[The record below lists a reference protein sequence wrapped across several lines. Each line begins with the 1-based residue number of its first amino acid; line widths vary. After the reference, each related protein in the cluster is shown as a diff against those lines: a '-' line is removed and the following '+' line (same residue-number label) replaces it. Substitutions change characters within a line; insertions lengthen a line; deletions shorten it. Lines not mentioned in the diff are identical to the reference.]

1 MAYASPYYDPVKAH
15 EYYMQHRELKGKR
28 AKTSTA
34 SLNETGRAA
43 AGAVK
48 QSLQA
53 EKKEKIKQHTET
65 MNSKIKALRERLKA
79 LSPSERKNQ
88 KADIEAAI
96 KQLRAANET
105 FKKQLGLAYDSK
117 YEEEL
122 QNIKSDESMRQET
135 DRKSTAGLN
144 EEGKEEA
151 KKAKEEIEAK
161 KEKEINE
168 YSIATSKQIE
178 KIESQ
183 LKSMTPKQRNAM
195 GERFKTKIQSLR
207 DENASK
213 RKEFTDSYNEQYYS
227 KLDELKKDSKYQA

>member
-34 SLNETGRAA
+34 ALNETGKAA
-43 AGAVK
+43 AGSVK

-65 MNSKIKALRERLKA
+65 MNSKIKALRERLNA

-105 FKKQLGLAYDSK
+105 FKKQLGLEYDSK

-168 YSIATSKQIE
+168 YSIVTSKQIE

-213 RKEFTDSYNEQYYS
+213 RKEFIDSYNEQYYS
-227 KLDELKKDSKYQA
+227 KLDELKKNSKYQA

>member
-34 SLNETGRAA
+34 ALNETGKAA
-43 AGAVK
+43 AGSVK

-65 MNSKIKALRERLKA
+65 MNSKIKALRERLNA

-105 FKKQLGLAYDSK
+105 FKKQLGLEYDSK

-168 YSIATSKQIE
+168 YSITTSKQIE

-213 RKEFTDSYNEQYYS
+213 RKEFIDSYNEQYYS
-227 KLDELKKDSKYQA
+227 KLDEIKKNSKYQA

>member
-15 EYYMQHRELKGKR
+15 EYYMEHRELKGKR

-34 SLNETGRAA
+34 ALNETGKAA
-43 AGAVK
+43 AGSVK

-65 MNSKIKALRERLKA
+65 MNSKIKALRERLNA

-105 FKKQLGLAYDSK
+105 FKKQLGLEYDSK

-168 YSIATSKQIE
+168 YSITTSKQIE

-213 RKEFTDSYNEQYYS
+213 RKEFIDSYNEQYYS
-227 KLDELKKDSKYQA
+227 KLDELKKNSKYQA

>member
-34 SLNETGRAA
+34 ALNETGKAA
-43 AGAVK
+43 AGSVK

-65 MNSKIKALRERLKA
+65 MNSKIKALRERLNA

-105 FKKQLGLAYDSK
+105 FKKQLGLEYDSK

-168 YSIATSKQIE
+168 YSITTSKQIE

-213 RKEFTDSYNEQYYS
+213 RKEFIDSYNEQYYS
-227 KLDELKKDSKYQA
+227 KLDELKKNSKYQA

>member
-34 SLNETGRAA
+34 ALNETGKAA
-43 AGAVK
+43 AGSVK

-65 MNSKIKALRERLKA
+65 MNSKIKALRERLNA

-105 FKKQLGLAYDSK
+105 FKKQLGLEYDSK

-168 YSIATSKQIE
+168 YSITTSKQI
-178 KIESQ
+178 
-183 LKSMTPKQRNAM
+183 
-195 GERFKTKIQSLR
+195 
-207 DENASK
+207 
-213 RKEFTDSYNEQYYS
+213 
-227 KLDELKKDSKYQA
+227 

>member
-1 MAYASPYYDPVKAH
+1 M
-15 EYYMQHRELKGKR
+15 
-28 AKTSTA
+28 
-34 SLNETGRAA
+34 
-43 AGAVK
+43 
-48 QSLQA
+48 A

-65 MNSKIKALRERLKA
+65 MNSKIKALRERLNA

-105 FKKQLGLAYDSK
+105 FKKQLGLEYDSK

-151 KKAKEEIEAK
+151 KKAKEEIEDK

-213 RKEFTDSYNEQYYS
+213 RKEFIDSYNEQYYS
-227 KLDELKKDSKYQA
+227 KLDELKKNSKYQA

>member
-34 SLNETGRAA
+34 ALNETGKAA
-43 AGAVK
+43 AGSVK

-53 EKKEKIKQHTET
+53 EKKEKLKQHTEA
-65 MNSKIKALRERLKA
+65 MNSKIKALRERLNA

-105 FKKQLGLAYDSK
+105 FKKQLGLEYDSK

-168 YSIATSKQIE
+168 YSITTSKQIE

-213 RKEFTDSYNEQYYS
+213 RKEFIDSYNEQYYS
-227 KLDELKKDSKYQA
+227 KLDELKKNSKYQA

>member
-15 EYYMQHRELKGKR
+15 EYYMEHRELKGKR

-34 SLNETGRAA
+34 SLNEIGKAA
-43 AGAVK
+43 AGSVK

-53 EKKEKIKQHTET
+53 EKKEKIKQHTEA
-65 MNSKIKALRERLKA
+65 MNSKIKALRERLNA

-105 FKKQLGLAYDSK
+105 FKKQLGLEYDSK

-168 YSIATSKQIE
+168 YSIVTSKQIE

-213 RKEFTDSYNEQYYS
+213 RKEFIDSYNEQYYS
-227 KLDELKKDSKYQA
+227 KLDELKKNSKYQA

>member
-15 EYYMQHRELKGKR
+15 EYYMEHRELKGKR

-34 SLNETGRAA
+34 SLNEIGKAA
-43 AGAVK
+43 AGSVK

-53 EKKEKIKQHTET
+53 EKKEKIKQHTEA
-65 MNSKIKALRERLKA
+65 MNSKIKALRERLNA

-105 FKKQLGLAYDSK
+105 FKKQLGLEYDSK

-168 YSIATSKQIE
+168 YSITTSKQIE

-213 RKEFTDSYNEQYYS
+213 RKEFIDSYNEQYYS
-227 KLDELKKDSKYQA
+227 KLDELKKNSKYQA